1 MKLVTMNLVNNRVCS
16 VEMNEELFTDFEEIM
31 TNVETMRGT
40 ILIPSEFLISGADG
54 LVLSEG
60 NLYYYVDSDNILGY
74 GVIQC

>member
-31 TNVETMRGT
+31 TNVETIRGT
-40 ILIPSEFLISGADG
+40 ILIPSEFLISEADG